1 MARPRKD
8 QEGPT
13 AVERMEEAFWEIL
26 AEKPYAQ
33 IGRRSTRT
41 RSTTTSTVWARSP
54 RKRWTTCSHARWRA
68 CC

>member
-33 IGRRSTRT
+33 ITVCLLY
-41 RSTTTSTVWARSP
+41 TSDA
-54 RKRWTTCSHARWRA
+54 ADEL
-68 CC
+68 

>member
-33 IGRRSTRT
+33 I
-41 RSTTTSTVWARSP
+41 TVSEIAKRAQVNKD
-54 RKRWTTCSHARWRA
+54 RKSVV
-68 CC
+68 

>member
-26 AEKPYAQ
+26 AEKPPLA
-33 IGRRSTRT
+33 
-41 RSTTTSTVWARSP
+41 
-54 RKRWTTCSHARWRA
+54 K
-68 CC
+68 